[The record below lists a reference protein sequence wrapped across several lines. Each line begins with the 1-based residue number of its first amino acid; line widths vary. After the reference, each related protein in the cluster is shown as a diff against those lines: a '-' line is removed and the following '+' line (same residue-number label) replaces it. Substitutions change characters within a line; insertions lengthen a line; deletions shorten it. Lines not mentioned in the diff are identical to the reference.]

1 MSSSC
6 PFRSLLLGAAGLL
19 LPLAIL
25 GQSPFV
31 GPRGTAMGGAATAV
45 ADDGTALW
53 TNPAGL
59 ARDPR
64 LDVAL
69 FGSGVATNRNE
80 FTGAIDRLASIDL
93 DRIRQ
98 GRDLDR
104 IPRALRDLALL
115 TSSGTGI
122 VGSGVAGAVVGKSGV
137 AIGIGDVAYGSVYP
151 TVDLV
156 RILPGN
162 DPATGLAFNRTAV
175 TFVGLEAREARV
187 AYARGF
193 FNRLLLVGAT
203 VRYIQ
208 GRTYFTRRGVFDTE
222 DSDPA
227 TLLREAFDENARET
241 DKLAYDVGAMLNLA
255 GKLRVG
261 LVGAALN
268 EPEFDL
274 AELPAAPASVR
285 LPRTVRAGVA
295 VQPIGMLTVAADYD
309 LEASETLLP
318 GGKSRQ
324 LSGGVEVKLP
334 FFAVRA
340 GAFRD
345 SEAPDPHWAYTAGV
359 GLGLKILSIN
369 AAVVFSSEGGLSF
382 SSTER
387 RDVGAA
393 VDARLRF

>member
-1 MSSSC
+1 M
-6 PFRSLLLGAAGLL
+6 A
-19 LPLAIL
+19 
-25 GQSPFV
+25 
-31 GPRGTAMGGAATAV
+31 GAATAV

-80 FTGAIDRLASIDL
+80 FTGAVDRLTSLDL
-93 DRIRQ
+93 DRIRE

-104 IPRALRDLALL
+104 IPRALRDLTLL

-122 VGSGVAGAVVGKSGV
+122 VGSGVAGAVFGKSGF

-156 RILPGN
+156 RVLPGN
-162 DPATGLAFNRTAV
+162 DPATGLAFNQSAIS
-175 TFVGLEAREARV
+175 FVGLEAREARV
-187 AYARGF
+187 AYARSF
-193 FNRLLLVGAT
+193 LNRLVLVGAT
-203 VRYIQ
+203 VRYIE

-227 TLLREAFDENARET
+227 ELIREAFEENARDTE
-241 DKLAYDVGAMLNLA
+241 KLAYDVGAMINLG
-255 GKLRVG
+255 GKVRVG
-261 LVGAALN
+261 VVGTALN
-268 EPEFDL
+268 EPEFDV
-274 AELPAAPASVR
+274 AEVPQAPDSVR
-285 LPRTVRAGVA
+285 LPRTLRAGVA

-309 LEASETLLP
+309 LEASDTLMP

-334 FFAVRA
+334 LFAIRA

-345 SEAPDPHWAYTAGV
+345 SEAPDPHWAYAAGV
-359 GLGLKILSIN
+359 GLGLKVLSIN